1 MLLEEK
7 TKASSQPRQ
16 AKCSRPAVCF
26 PLTGRLQAHP
36 CSVELATQC
45 LGRSDTLL
53 RDPTTA
59 GDAVPWHQDR
69 RALP

>member
-7 TKASSQPRQ
+7 TKAFFSAQ
-16 AKCSRPAVCF
+16 AGKVLTPSRVFPADW
-26 PLTGRLQAHP
+26 LLKAS
-36 CSVELATQC
+36 SVELATQC

-59 GDAVPWHQDR
+59 GDAVPWHRDR

>member
-26 PLTGRLQAHP
+26 PLTGCREAS
-36 CSVELATQC
+36 SVELATQC

-59 GDAVPWHQDR
+59 GDAVPWHRDR